1 MDFECTTF
9 TCNFDILLPT
19 GSCATL
25 AICRYSLVKYEA
37 LLNAATQKEGFPPL
51 YSFGKE
57 EWVRHFPFSIFITVE
72 THAYRVVQKCLK
84 YERTLNVM
92 SKKATSGNLS

>member
-1 MDFECTTF
+1 M
-9 TCNFDILLPT
+9 LLT
-19 GSCATL
+19 RRTTL

-72 THAYRVVQKCLK
+72 THAYCVVQKCLK
-84 YERTLNVM
+84 YERTLDVM
-92 SKKATSGNLS
+92 SKKATGNLS